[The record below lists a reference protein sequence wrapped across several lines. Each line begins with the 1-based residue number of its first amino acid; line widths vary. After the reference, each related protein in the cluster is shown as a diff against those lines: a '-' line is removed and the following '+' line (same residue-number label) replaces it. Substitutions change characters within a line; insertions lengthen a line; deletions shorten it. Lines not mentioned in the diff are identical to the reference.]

1 MPLPIAAAVA
11 GKALLG
17 GIGRKI
23 FGAAAKRAAGGF
35 VKKLGLNMLTKGNK
49 ASTVGQL
56 RTLLQQSGPKKAF
69 DAFAKKNP
77 EGAEALKDLLKHE
90 AQQAIL
96 GILLRG

>member
-35 VKKLGLNMLTKGNK
+35 VKKLGLNMLTKGKYN
-49 ASTVGQL
+49 L
-56 RTLLQQSGPKKAF
+56 
-69 DAFAKKNP
+69 
-77 EGAEALKDLLKHE
+77 
-90 AQQAIL
+90 
-96 GILLRG
+96 